1 MWTDCMLRITNVVQ
15 SIKLAVKKNA
25 TVQSINPSSPLI
37 KVQLIWLVRISF
49 ARVKVKV
56 CEREIDGNSR
66 LFAGNTCVENR
77 LFYLSSDPV
86 TVFLP
91 FRETLRRFARQPLTD
106 APSNYV
112 SATNTTAGMTLST
125 ILIRFSPL
133 IVCGGH
139 EGKPRGRFTS

>member
-1 MWTDCMLRITNVVQ
+1 MIGMYYT
-15 SIKLAVKKNA
+15 
-25 TVQSINPSSPLI
+25 
-37 KVQLIWLVRISF
+37 SF

-56 CEREIDGNSR
+56 CERELTVASR
-66 LFAGNTCVENR
+66 TDYFIILLDT
-77 LFYLSSDPV
+77 V

-91 FRETLRRFARQPLTD
+91 LRETLRRFARQPLTD

-125 ILIRFSPL
+125 ILIRFSAL

-139 EGKPRGRFTS
+139 EGKPRGRLTS